1 MTNSATAIKCLQI
14 QRTSLLPE
22 LQELVKSF
30 AFRDTKFYEIH
41 HKIRMRAI
49 LQTIHESSSRK
60 NGFNDPEDVENTVVE
75 HWMFA
80 PQTYDF
86 QLQAI
91 NCRMCG
97 NYLMTSTYQLFYAM
111 SECSVCNCDRLMI
124 GDDEHEYEEEE
135 AEEQDYDW

>member
-1 MTNSATAIKCLQI
+1 MHVEKQGDTHMKS
-14 QRTSLLPE
+14 PE
-22 LQELVKSF
+22 ELVKSF

-91 NCRMCG
+91 NCRVCG
-97 NYLMTSTYQLFYAM
+97 NYLMTSTYELFYAM
-111 SECSVCNCDRLMI
+111 SDCAVCTCDRLMI
-124 GDDEHEYEEEE
+124 GDDNTEHPWT
-135 AEEQDYDW
+135 ADPWT